1 MSDRCCPCGS
11 RLDRSSSV
19 RSLKSPCL
27 CMFMSIRTMKSL
39 TSETKVFNAC
49 RMQYKKWKNENA
61 EFATILNQL
70 ETSMDEINATED
82 DTVSI
87 V

>member
-1 MSDRCCPCGS
+1 
-11 RLDRSSSV
+11 
-19 RSLKSPCL
+19 
-27 CMFMSIRTMKSL
+27 MKSL
-39 TSETKVFNAC
+39 TSETKVCNAC
-49 RMQYKKWKNENA
+49 RMQFKKWKNENA